1 MKMPASSRI
10 YSSFVAPV
18 AGREVLWKQ
27 MAIISICLLLLL
39 PGKLQA
45 GSFSEELW
53 KLCDGD
59 YQQIL
64 HMPFNR
70 ELSNGTLDE
79 KIFKSYIVQDYFFL
93 QNFRKTYGILLA
105 KSPDAEGTKFVL
117 DSIKAIDEEINHIHQ
132 TFFKKFD
139 ISLES
144 LSKAVV
150 YPHTEFYNSFLIKT
164 ATLEP
169 FEVGL
174 IATLP
179 CHWIYYRLGVDMK
192 KAGEKANN
200 KYQEWI
206 DGYGGQPW
214 ENSDAKRF
222 VDLID
227 RYAAGAS
234 AATRERMKQTYAT
247 AVKLEY
253 LFWDGVY
260 RDVRWQP

>member
-18 AGREVLWKQ
+18 AGREVLWKR

-93 QNFRKTYGILLA
+93 LNFRKTYGILLA
-105 KSPDAEGTKFVL
+105 KSPDAEGTKFAL
-117 DSIKAIDEEINHIHQ
+117 DSIKAIDEEIRWTPLSRQ
-132 TFFKKFD
+132 FFRKVKLHPGAFFYF
-139 ISLES
+139 L
-144 LSKAVV
+144 LSVSM
-150 YPHTEFYNSFLIKT
+150 P
-164 ATLEP
+164 LEP
-169 FEVGL
+169 WF
-174 IATLP
+174 IHSQLP
-179 CHWIYYRLGVDMK
+179 
-192 KAGEKANN
+192 
-200 KYQEWI
+200 
-206 DGYGGQPW
+206 P
-214 ENSDAKRF
+214 
-222 VDLID
+222 
-227 RYAAGAS
+227 AA
-234 AATRERMKQTYAT
+234 
-247 AVKLEY
+247 
-253 LFWDGVY
+253 F
-260 RDVRWQP
+260 

>member
-1 MKMPASSRI
+1 
-10 YSSFVAPV
+10 
-18 AGREVLWKQ
+18 

-93 QNFRKTYGILLA
+93 LNFRKTYGILLA

-117 DSIKAIDEEINHIHQ
+117 DSIKAIGEEINHIHQ

-192 KAGEKANN
+192 KSGGKANN